1 MLETSRSFLYANPA
15 LELPVQRADIFTKL
29 VRQRALG
36 HPIAY
41 LTERSEFWSLPLK
54 VNADVLIPRP
64 DTELVVELALQKI
77 PSEARWRIA
86 DLGTGS
92 GAIALALASERNNC
106 EIHATDISQA
116 ALEVA
121 RENTDRLGFGNV
133 HLHRGSW
140 SEPLNGKFDLIVSNP
155 PYIDASDPHLQQ
167 GDLRFEPG
175 EALTPGPDGLSA
187 IRKIARLVGPLLTEG
202 GWLMLEHG
210 WTQGPSTRAVLLD
223 AGFAAI
229 VTETDLQGHERVS
242 MGKKPA
248 GRPSAAE

>member
-92 GAIALALASERNNC
+92 GAIALALARERPRC
-106 EIHATDISQA
+106 QVTATDASSTA
-116 ALEVA
+116 VA
-121 RENTDRLGFGNV
+121 VANRNARQLGIANVEFLTGN
-133 HLHRGSW
+133 W
-140 SEPLNGKFDLIVSNP
+140 CEPLPATPFDLIVSNP
-155 PYIDASDPHLQQ
+155 PYIAQDDPHLEQ
-167 GDLRFEPG
+167 GDVRFEPRR
-175 EALTPGPDGLSA
+175 ALAAGPEGMDDL
-187 IRKIARLVGPLLTEG
+187 RTIAACARSHLRSG
-202 GWLMLEHG
+202 GWLLLEHG
-210 WTQGPSTRAVLLD
+210 YDQGDSTTRLLAEAGYREIRDHYDD
-223 AGFAAI
+223 AG
-229 VTETDLQGHERVS
+229 LSRV
-242 MGKKPA
+242 
-248 GRPSAAE
+248 AEARK